1 MKSWKSEN
9 LLGDVWGGTAA
20 MLVALPS
27 AIAFGVT
34 IYSVLG
40 AQYGA
45 QGAVAGILG
54 TVALGLLAPLFGGTN
69 RLISAPC
76 APAAAVLG
84 AFAIDH
90 MSRGGSPE
98 LGLLLLALMGLMA
111 GGLQLLMGA
120 LSLGRL
126 IKYMPYPVVSGYL
139 SGVGM
144 IIIAS
149 QLPRFLGLP
158 KGTGFWGALGSPEM
172 WRWQGMVVGGATIAV
187 MLTAPKI
194 TKKVPAPVL
203 GLAAGIATYLTL
215 GLADPTLLTLEGN
228 KFVVG
233 ALGGGEGGGLIEAFS
248 DRWNALGQLGF
259 NALRD
264 LVLPALTL
272 AVLLSIDTLKTCVVL
287 DALTR
292 TRHDSNRELLGQ
304 GLGNLAAAALGGVP
318 GAGTM
323 GATLVNMSSGATTKL
338 SGLVEG
344 IAALIAFV
352 LLANLISWVPV
363 ASLSGILLVI
373 GVRMIDWHSLGFLK
387 HRATVLDFAVIA
399 AVIACAL
406 TISLIVAS
414 GVGVVLAVLLFIRE
428 QVHGSVVR
436 AIVSGDQTFSK
447 RVRVQAERDI
457 LTEKG
462 GQTAIVELQGSLFFG
477 TTSQLYHALEAD
489 LKRRKYL
496 ILDMRRVQ
504 AVDITAAHMLD
515 QIKDMLGERGGMLIF
530 SRIPK
535 HVPSGKDMEDY
546 FDQVGLVRSSHKV
559 RAFAE
564 LNEAMEWVEDQ
575 LIAEA
580 ALAHND
586 EIPLELFEIELFAAR
601 KRETLAELEV
611 QMEKRHVAAGEVIFS
626 IGDHGDELYLIR
638 KGSVRIVLPVGQGQI
653 HHLATFGRGAFFGEM
668 AFLDGEARSA
678 NAVAFSDVDLY
689 VLSRQQFD
697 AFTDSH
703 KKIALNMMEGLA
715 SVLAARL
722 RYTNAE
728 LRALQA

>member
-1 MKSWKSEN
+1 MKALKSDS
-9 LLGDVWGGTAA
+9 LVGDIWGGTAA

-34 IYSVLG
+34 IFSALG
-40 AQYGA
+40 SQFGA

-76 APAAAVLG
+76 APAAAVLS
-84 AFAIDH
+84 AFAIEH
-90 MSRGGSPE
+90 MARGGSPE

-111 GGLQLLMGA
+111 GGLQLIMGA
-120 LSLGRL
+120 LKLGRL

-158 KGTGFWGALGSPEM
+158 KGTGFWGALASPAL
-172 WRWQGMVVGGATIAV
+172 WRWQGIVVGAATMLV
-187 MLTAPKI
+187 MLLAPKV
-194 TKKVPAPVL
+194 TRKVPAPVL
-203 GLAAGIATYLTL
+203 GLLAGVLTYGAV
-215 GLADPTLLTLEGN
+215 GLADPALLTLAGN
-228 KFVVG
+228 SFVVG
-233 ALGGGEGGGLIEAFS
+233 PLGGDGGGLIEALS
-248 DRWNALGQLGF
+248 ARWSALGELGLG
-259 NALRD
+259 ALRE

-323 GATLVNMSSGATTKL
+323 GATLVNMSSGATSRL

-344 IAALIAFV
+344 VAALVAFV
-352 LLANLISWVPV
+352 LLAQAISWVPV
-363 ASLSGILLVI
+363 ASLSGILIVI
-373 GVRMIDWHSLGFLK
+373 GVRMIDWHSLAFLK
-387 HRATVLDFAVIA
+387 VRATILDFVVIA

-414 GVGVVLAVLLFIRE
+414 GIGVVLAILLFIRE
-428 QVHGSVVR
+428 QVYGSVVR
-436 AIVSGDQTFSK
+436 RTSSGDQTFSK
-447 RVRVQAERDI
+447 RVRVEEERDI
-457 LTEKG
+457 LCDHG

-477 TTSQLYHALEAD
+477 TTSQLFHALEAD
-489 LKRRKYL
+489 LKCRRYI

-504 AVDITAAHMLD
+504 SIDITAAHMLD

-530 SRIPK
+530 SRIPQNL
-535 HVPSGKDMEDY
+535 PSGKDMEHY
-546 FDQVGLVRSSHKV
+546 FDQVGLVRSGNPV

-564 LNEAMEWVEDQ
+564 LNEAMEWVEDRI
-575 LIAEA
+575 IADA
-580 ALAHND
+580 ALARN
-586 EIPLELFEIELFAAR
+586 EEVLLELADIELFKDR
-601 KRETLAELEV
+601 KRETLIELER
-611 QMEKRHVAAGEVIFS
+611 QMEKRDIKAGDTIFS
-626 IGDHGDELYLIR
+626 VGDRGDELFLIR
-638 KGSVRIVLPVGQGQI
+638 KGTVRIILPLGGRQI
-653 HHLATFGRGAFFGEM
+653 RHLATFGRGSFFGEM

-678 NAVAFSDVDLY
+678 DAVAFTDAHLY
-689 VLSRQQFD
+689 VLSRKSFD
-697 AFTDSH
+697 AFVDSH
-703 KKIALNMMEGLA
+703 KMVAFNLMEGLA
-715 SVLAARL
+715 SVLAGRL

-728 LRALQA
+728 LRALEE